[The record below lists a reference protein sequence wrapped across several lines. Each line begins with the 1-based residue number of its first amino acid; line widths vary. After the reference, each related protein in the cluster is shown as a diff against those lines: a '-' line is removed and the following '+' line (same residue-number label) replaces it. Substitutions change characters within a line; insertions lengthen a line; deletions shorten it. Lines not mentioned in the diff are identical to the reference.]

1 MKTGEFI
8 YAKTHADFLNQA
20 FGTNYKAWMKAVW
33 PYYDENTVVWMVRF
47 NAKDGGFTNTFL
59 SDTRIEEKLLDP
71 NMQVSPSNLYL
82 NKDRIVIQI
91 IDIDLDHTR
100 TRKYIFKGVYKY
112 DKTNSTPPL
121 VRYHDKISDEI

>member
-8 YAKTHADFLNQA
+8 YARTHADFLNQA

-47 NAKDGGFTNTFL
+47 NEKDGGWTNTFL
-59 SDTRIEEKLLDP
+59 SDTRIEEKLLDT
-71 NMQVSPSNLYL
+71 NRQVSRSSLYL
-82 NKDRIVIQI
+82 NKNRIVIQI
-91 IDIDLDHTR
+91 IDIDLGHTR

-112 DKTNSTPPL
+112 DKTNSNPPL

>member
-47 NAKDGGFTNTFL
+47 NEKDGGWTNTFL

-71 NMQVSPSNLYL
+71 NRQVSRSSLYL
-82 NKDRIVIQI
+82 NKNRIVIQI
-91 IDIDLDHTR
+91 IDIDLGHTR

-112 DKTNSTPPL
+112 DKTNSNPPL

>member
-20 FGTNYKAWMKAVW
+20 FGTNYKAWRKAVW

-47 NAKDGGFTNTFL
+47 NEKDGGWTNTFL

-71 NMQVSPSNLYL
+71 NRQVSRSSLYL
-82 NKDRIVIQI
+82 YKNRIVIQVTACGDVF
-91 IDIDLDHTR
+91 DI
-100 TRKYIFKGVYKY
+100 
-112 DKTNSTPPL
+112 
-121 VRYHDKISDEI
+121 

>member
-47 NAKDGGFTNTFL
+47 NEKDGGWTNTFL

-71 NMQVSPSNLYL
+71 NRQVSRSSLYL
-82 NKDRIVIQI
+82 NKNRIVIQI
-91 IDIDLDHTR
+91 INIDLGHTR

-112 DKTNSTPPL
+112 DKTNSNPPL

>member
-8 YAKTHADFLNQA
+8 YAKTHA
-20 FGTNYKAWMKAVW
+20 W
-33 PYYDENTVVWMVRF
+33 
-47 NAKDGGFTNTFL
+47 TNTFL

-71 NMQVSPSNLYL
+71 NRQVSRSSLYL
-82 NKDRIVIQI
+82 YKNRIVIQV
-91 IDIDLDHTR
+91 IDLGY

-112 DKTNSTPPL
+112 DKTNSNPPL